1 MCSTRSEHLP
11 TGKQME
17 HWGSGKKSV
26 CFQRLVWLILLIL
39 KPLGFYS
46 NSTILTTCP
55 KALCHFLP
63 SITCTFTWTISFKHV
78 FHSKLCIH
86 PSLKP
91 ITKRT
96 LCNSFTIWWPFS
108 VLKELRKMFLL
119 NFQNLVSCSLRYFVT
134 KIYNW
139 MSSVIEYKNE
149 ARICP
154 SFLEHRPQ
162 SKALKAYLSLQSK
175 ICFAQRRPWNQCSRL
190 LMTSIEITAQGH
202 QWWSH
207 KYWWQCISASLRGL
221 RGRKV
226 HHTSYNHILKC
237 ESLFF
242 LNEKIELN

>member
-1 MCSTRSEHLP
+1 MFQS
-11 TGKQME
+11 KQ
-17 HWGSGKKSV
+17 
-26 CFQRLVWLILLIL
+26 
-39 KPLGFYS
+39 
-46 NSTILTTCP
+46 
-55 KALCHFLP
+55 
-63 SITCTFTWTISFKHV
+63 
-78 FHSKLCIH
+78 CIH

-91 ITKRT
+91 FTNST
-96 LCNSFTIWWPFS
+96 LCNSFTIWWPFLVWRNWGKCS
-108 VLKELRKMFLL
+108 LL
-119 NFQNLVSCSLRYFVT
+119 NSWNLVCCSLRYFVT

-139 MSSVIEYKNE
+139 MSSVIEYKDE

-207 KYWWQCISASLRGL
+207 KYWWQYISASL

-226 HHTSYNHILKC
+226 HHTSYNHILKW

-242 LNEKIELN
+242 LKEKRELN

>member
-1 MCSTRSEHLP
+1 
-11 TGKQME
+11 
-17 HWGSGKKSV
+17 
-26 CFQRLVWLILLIL
+26 
-39 KPLGFYS
+39 
-46 NSTILTTCP
+46 
-55 KALCHFLP
+55 
-63 SITCTFTWTISFKHV
+63 
-78 FHSKLCIH
+78 
-86 PSLKP
+86 
-91 ITKRT
+91 
-96 LCNSFTIWWPFS
+96 
-108 VLKELRKMFLL
+108 
-119 NFQNLVSCSLRYFVT
+119 
-134 KIYNW
+134 
-139 MSSVIEYKNE
+139 MSSVIEYKDE

-207 KYWWQCISASLRGL
+207 KYWWQYISASL

-242 LNEKIELN
+242 LNEKIELNLFHLWIYSGWVRMILLSYNKYWHEWCSRKKELRSRTVKRSHLPQSWWLLLKDRHLSCKQIDIPCGE